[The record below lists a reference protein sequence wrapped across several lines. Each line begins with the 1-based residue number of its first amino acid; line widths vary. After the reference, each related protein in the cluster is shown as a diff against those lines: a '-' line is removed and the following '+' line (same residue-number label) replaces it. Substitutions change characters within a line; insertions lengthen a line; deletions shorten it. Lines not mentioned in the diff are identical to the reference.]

1 MLEKRGGKSDK
12 FEEDLKLIHQPP
24 LYIIKQISTPPTLF
38 VYPFLPQ
45 YLSNLQ
51 IVKQA
56 LQNTMVLD

>member
-1 MLEKRGGKSDK
+1 MDQRGEKSKH

-45 YLSNLQ
+45 YLSHLQ